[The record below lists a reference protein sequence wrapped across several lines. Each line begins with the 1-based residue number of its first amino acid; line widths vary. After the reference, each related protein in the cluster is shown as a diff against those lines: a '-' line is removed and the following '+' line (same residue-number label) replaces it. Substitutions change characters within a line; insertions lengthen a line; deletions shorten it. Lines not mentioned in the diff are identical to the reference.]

1 MLALVKL
8 HKKQGCCL
16 YIVKTIV
23 NIIYVRVSGDL
34 EAIGD
39 YFLGVFEGALL
50 NFAHYILTQNFQ
62 RLKILTKGLF
72 CGMIMSLNY
81 GIFAPVC
88 GLRRCFLKTS
98 PQSVRKS
105 EAFAAPN
112 RRIKCALPPR
122 LRTFRAPFSWVWT
135 YRLSLC
141 LGNFQEE
148 NL

>member
-1 MLALVKL
+1 MCIVEVAVNVI
-8 HKKQGCCL
+8 
-16 YIVKTIV
+16 YIQRGGEIEAVGHFFV
-23 NIIYVRVSGDL
+23 N
-34 EAIGD
+34 A
-39 YFLGVFEGALL
+39 FLGSSL

-81 GIFAPVC
+81 GIFASVC
-88 GLRRCFLKTS
+88 GLRRCFSKTS

-112 RRIKCALPPR
+112 LWIKCALPPR
-122 LRTFRAPFSWVWT
+122 LRTVRALFSWVWA